1 MMYNTNSI
9 KNQVNHQM
17 SQTEITV
24 DRNQADLLLW
34 CIEPMAIHLTE
45 VELDDLEDIITK
57 LDKIELNK
65 SNKNDVRKIIGPPS
79 SKSTFNNSWL
89 YFERKKTNQSLFK
102 LGKKTI
108 SRNNILIIEFNK
120 MGLVKDKTLLNL
132 NDMNDIEIAEKKT
145 EKDFTQD
152 NFIYNLLSTLR
163 NKINAPTR
171 RRNNGGP

>member
-1 MMYNTNSI
+1 MRNLFLFILFFFTLNCSI
-9 KNQVNHQM
+9 NKVSNLHGFRF
-17 SQTEITV
+17 V
-24 DRNQADLLLW
+24 D
-34 CIEPMAIHLTE
+34 
-45 VELDDLEDIITK
+45 TK

-89 YFERKKTNQSLFK
+89 YFERKKTNQSLLK

>member
-1 MMYNTNSI
+1 MRNLFILIIFFFTPNCSI
-9 KNQVNHQM
+9 NKVSNLHGFRF
-17 SQTEITV
+17 V
-24 DRNQADLLLW
+24 D
-34 CIEPMAIHLTE
+34 
-45 VELDDLEDIITK
+45 TK

-120 MGLVKDKTLLNL
+120 MGLVKDKTLLDL
-132 NDMNDIEIAEKKT
+132 NDMNDIKIAEKKT
-145 EKDFTQD
+145 KKEFAQD
-152 NFIYNLLSTLR
+152 NFVYNLLSTLR

-171 RRNNGGP
+171 RKK

>member
-1 MMYNTNSI
+1 MRNLFLLIIFFFTLNCSI
-9 KNQVNHQM
+9 NKVSNLHGFRF
-17 SQTEITV
+17 V
-24 DRNQADLLLW
+24 D
-34 CIEPMAIHLTE
+34 
-45 VELDDLEDIITK
+45 TK

-65 SNKNDVRKIIGPPS
+65 SNKNDVRSIIGPPS
-79 SKSTFNNSWL
+79 SKSTFNDTWL

-102 LGKKTI
+102 LGKKSI

-171 RRNNGGP
+171 RKK

>member
-1 MMYNTNSI
+1 MRNLFLLILFFFTLNCSI
-9 KNQVNHQM
+9 NKVSNLHGFRF
-17 SQTEITV
+17 V
-24 DRNQADLLLW
+24 D
-34 CIEPMAIHLTE
+34 
-45 VELDDLEDIITK
+45 TK

-120 MGLVKDKTLLNL
+120 
-132 NDMNDIEIAEKKT
+132 
-145 EKDFTQD
+145 
-152 NFIYNLLSTLR
+152 
-163 NKINAPTR
+163 IN
-171 RRNNGGP
+171 